1 MKTRVLSTPAVA
13 QRRVGGFPL
22 RRLVRDIS
30 SVLMISGLLLV
41 LDAGATLVWQEPV
54 TAVIGAIKRS
64 EINKQYL
71 SFRTAPL
78 TIVERHAL
86 VKLPSL
92 EERVAYLAR
101 REQHAVATGDAI
113 GRITIPHIGA
123 SYTVVQGTDEGSL
136 EKGPGH
142 YPGTAFPGLG
152 QTVAI
157 AGHRTTYLAPFRHLD
172 ALRPGD
178 RIVLKMPYAV
188 FTYTVEYH
196 KIVLPTAL
204 WVTNNV
210 GYERL
215 VLSACNPLYSAAQ
228 RIIIF
233 ARLKSVT
240 PAGPAQHA

>member
-1 MKTRVLSTPAVA
+1 MKTRVLSPPAVA
-13 QRRVGGFPL
+13 QRRIGRLPL

-41 LDAGATLVWQEPV
+41 LDAGVTLIWQEPV
-54 TAVIGAIKRS
+54 TAVIGLIKRS
-64 EINKQYL
+64 EIDKQYL
-71 SFRTAPL
+71 SFQTAPL
-78 TIVERHAL
+78 TQVESHAL
-86 VKLPSL
+86 VKLPSFQD
-92 EERVAYLAR
+92 RIAYLAR
-101 REQHAVATGDAI
+101 REQHHVPTGDAI
-113 GRITIPHIGA
+113 GHISIPTIGA
-123 SYTVVQGTDEGSL
+123 SYDVVQGTDESSL

-142 YPGTAFPGLG
+142 YPETAFPGLG

-172 ALRPGD
+172 ALKPGD

-188 FTYTVEYH
+188 FTYAVQYH
-196 KIVLPTAL
+196 RIVLPTAL
-204 WVTNNV
+204 WVTHDV

-240 PAGPAQHA
+240 PLGPARRA